1 MSEQLLTIE
10 QEAAQVL
17 EQMARLKR
25 ENLEATK
32 EECAIR
38 DEGLDLARRW
48 EAAIAEIN
56 AERDA
61 ALAALEE
68 RAKGLG
74 LRAEQTIKTLYGT
87 IAFKSG
93 YLRVTYDAKG
103 LDAVAKSPSMGW
115 LRQYRAESSVSPT
128 VKVEVKEAADEAPVS

>member
-1 MSEQLLTIE
+1 MSEQLTFE

-25 ENLEATK
+25 ENAEATVDLLENLRIHQTMCRQD
-32 EECAIR
+32 EE
-38 DEGLDLARRW
+38 
-48 EAAIAEIN
+48 AIAEAN

-61 ALAALEE
+61 ALAVLEE

-74 LRAEQTIKTLYGT
+74 LRAEQTIEAAHGIIK
-87 IAFKSG
+87 FKNG

-103 LDAVAKSPSMGW
+103 LDAVAKSPDMGW

-128 VKVEVKEAADEAPVS
+128 VKVEVKEAADAEGIA

>member
-1 MSEQLLTIE
+1 MNEEKLTIE

-25 ENLEATK
+25 ESEQATEGERLALGK
-32 EECAIR
+32 LDEQVAAIR
-38 DEGLDLARRW
+38 
-48 EAAIAEIN
+48 AAVSEIN